1 VKEMMMQSAKGHVYQ
16 PEDIAMMKTVLDE
29 AATILPVTKRTSA
42 MKAKLAARILAS
54 AASGERDPI
63 QLRIAALLEPAD
75 E

>member
-1 VKEMMMQSAKGHVYQ
+1 MEVARGTVYQ
-16 PEDIAMMKTVLDE
+16 PEDITLVKTVLEE
-29 AATILPVTKRTSA
+29 AATLLPAARRTCA

-54 AASGERDPI
+54 AAKGERDPI

>member
-1 VKEMMMQSAKGHVYQ
+1 MEIARGTVYR
-16 PEDIAMMKTVLDE
+16 PEDIALMETVLDE
-29 AATILPVTKRTSA
+29 AATILPVAKRTAA

-54 AASGERDPI
+54 AAKGERDPI

>member
-1 VKEMMMQSAKGHVYQ
+1 MQIAKGHVYQ
-16 PEDIAMMKTVLDE
+16 PEDIVLMKTILDE
-29 AATILPVTKRTSA
+29 AATILPIARRTSA

-54 AASGERDPI
+54 AAKGERDPI